1 MKITDLL
8 IIYFSAGA
16 PVAVYFY
23 FQNRDRLNLKKLR
36 LKTLLTFFFWLPS
49 TFELLLRNKFFQNV
63 FFLKRNKNPF
73 FSNKQEKKLY
83 EFQKQLENTLQE
95 NNPGISI
102 FELRETLDRY
112 VGLTL
117 AARTE
122 TSVETSKELFR
133 AAENK
138 NVELAAKCLY
148 RRNRQRLFF
157 HQTSARQDFLHVIKT
172 LFLNTYDKKN
182 FVVLTCEFVKALQD
196 FEARRSLEKL
206 FAEKSS
212 NDKRLSFKISE
223 KDLWK
228 HETRKPL
235 SAKSISTL
243 TQTISATNLPKKD

>member
-36 LKTLLTFFFWLPS
+36 LKTLSSFFFWLPS
-49 TFELLLRNKFFQNV
+49 AFQLLLRNQLLQNA
-63 FFLKRNKNPF
+63 FLSKRNKKPF
-73 FSNKQEKKLY
+73 FSTKREKKLY
-83 EFQKQLENTLQE
+83 KFQKQLEKILQKTSS
-95 NNPGISI
+95 GISI

-117 AARTE
+117 AAREE
-122 TSVETSKELFR
+122 TSVETGKEFFR

-172 LFLNTYDKKN
+172 LFLSTYDKKN

-196 FEARRSLEKL
+196 FEARKLLEKL
-206 FAEKSS
+206 FAGKSS
-212 NDKRLSFKISE
+212 NDKHLSFKISK

-228 HETRKPL
+228 HETRRPL
-235 SAKSISTL
+235 PANSISTL